1 MKKTIHAEHFF
12 FCAFSDSESVVKHVT
27 CMGDTAFFL
36 HLRRQKICLNY
47 QQGSFLVNTRPMLS
61 DPLLLPDSEVEEKV
75 LISRQGPVHR
85 LAPTGRIRLE
95 AEALVTLGSDYENR
109 ICYQFHSRVR
119 GRHAVLVMEGEN
131 CVLHNLGGDGV
142 YHNGRRAQESTILE
156 KGDSLQLYGLFM
168 QFLPPYLIYVPLVGE
183 CRVMDSGFTG
193 KELQQRAGAVI
204 ESGSTQKIPEQDCLQ
219 EQQ

>member
-12 FCAFSDSESVVKHVT
+12 FCAFSDSESVVKHVI
-27 CMGDTAFFL
+27 CMGDTEFPL

-61 DPLLLPDSEVEEKV
+61 DSLLLPDSEVEEKV

-119 GRHAVLVMEGEN
+119 GRHAVLVMESEN
-131 CVLHNLGGDGV
+131 CVLHNLGGD
-142 YHNGRRAQESTILE
+142 
-156 KGDSLQLYGLFM
+156 
-168 QFLPPYLIYVPLVGE
+168 
-183 CRVMDSGFTG
+183 
-193 KELQQRAGAVI
+193 
-204 ESGSTQKIPEQDCLQ
+204 
-219 EQQ
+219 